1 MPVVESDSVSYPT
14 TPQEVSRGV
23 NTGAAVEWTGS
34 KRKIQRGAKQRYTD
48 AEAYPGPLLR
58 CESFT
63 TAVGEV
69 RAVDHATTDHLM
81 NSDPPE
87 L

>member
-1 MPVVESDSVSYPT
+1 M
-14 TPQEVSRGV
+14 
-23 NTGAAVEWTGS
+23 EWTGS